1 MNPGLDTLRH
11 KLEQTLA
18 LRRKKG
24 RLIEPP
30 SPAKLDGLI
39 DFSSNDSLSLTTP
52 GILTEAFLKQLEMHS
67 AFTIGSTSS
76 RILDGTKQYL
86 IDLER
91 DIAKFHRAETAMFF
105 NSGYDA
111 NVALWSTIP
120 QPGDF
125 ILYDEYAHA
134 SIHDGMRR
142 GRATTLSFKHNDCQA
157 FKLCL
162 EKIRTENSGIAEGR
176 QVVFV
181 ALESFYSMD
190 GDSAPVVELLEV
202 AHKALPRKN
211 FVFSIDEAHSNGIM
225 GPNGSGFVCHYGL
238 EEHFPIRLQTCGKAL
253 GSTGA
258 ALLCNETIKSVLI
271 NYARGIIFSTAPSF
285 LSVAAVRAGYDII
298 GSKEGVDRR
307 KRLQSNVY
315 RFYTQ
320 LTSHADWPQIKR
332 KGTIYLPTEH
342 TWYLGPFQ
350 SPIVPL
356 VPRHDLAVDLEKY
369 LEQAKY
375 RVSTVHYPIVPDRTG
390 RVRIVLHADH
400 TPQQIDHVVE
410 LIMQWANK
418 QGARG
423 ARL

>member
-1 MNPGLDTLRH
+1 MNPGLDTLCH

-18 LRRKKG
+18 LRREQG

-30 SPAKLDGLI
+30 SPAKLDSLI
-39 DFSSNDSLSLTTP
+39 DFSSNDSLSLTTS
-52 GILTEAFLKQLEMHS
+52 GILTEAFLKQLKMHS

-86 IDLER
+86 LDLER
-91 DIAKFHRAETAMFF
+91 DLAKFHRAETAMFF

-125 ILYDEYAHA
+125 ILYDAYVHA

-211 FVFSIDEAHSNGIM
+211 FIFSIDEAHSNGIM

-238 EEHFPIRLQTCGKAL
+238 EENFPIRLQTCGKAL

-258 ALLCNETIKSVLI
+258 ALL
-271 NYARGIIFSTAPSF
+271 IIFSTAPSF

-298 GSKEGVDRR
+298 GSKEGEDRR
-307 KRLQSNVY
+307 KRLQSNVC

-320 LTSHADWPQIKR
+320 LTSHPGWPQIKR

-342 TWYLGPFQ
+342 TWYLEPIQ
-350 SPIVPL
+350 SPIVPV
-356 VPRHDLAVDLEKY
+356 VPRHDLAVNLGKY

-375 RVSTVHYPIVPDRTG
+375 RVSTVHYPIVPDRSG

-423 ARL
+423 AHL

>member
-1 MNPGLDTLRH
+1 MQNISADEDRKENQPVCIIIQFLTIVVRTKMNPGLETLCH

-18 LRRKKG
+18 LRREQG

-30 SPAKLDGLI
+30 SPAKLDSLI
-39 DFSSNDSLSLTTP
+39 DFSSNDSLSLTTS
-52 GILTEAFLKQLEMHS
+52 GILTEAFLKQLEMHPV
-67 AFTIGSTSS
+67 FTVGSTSS
-76 RILDGTKQYL
+76 RVLDGTKQYL
-86 IDLER
+86 LDLER
-91 DIAKFHRAETAMFF
+91 DLAKFHRAETAMFF

-157 FKLCL
+157 FKSCL
-162 EKIRTENSGIAEGR
+162 EKLRTENSGIAEGR

-211 FVFSIDEAHSNGIM
+211 FIFSIDEAHSNGIM

-253 GSTGA
+253 GSTGGECLA
-258 ALLCNETIKSVLI
+258 FSCNQL
-271 NYARGIIFSTAPSF
+271 SF
-285 LSVAAVRAGYDII
+285 
-298 GSKEGVDRR
+298 
-307 KRLQSNVY
+307 
-315 RFYTQ
+315 
-320 LTSHADWPQIKR
+320 
-332 KGTIYLPTEH
+332 
-342 TWYLGPFQ
+342 
-350 SPIVPL
+350 
-356 VPRHDLAVDLEKY
+356 
-369 LEQAKY
+369 
-375 RVSTVHYPIVPDRTG
+375 
-390 RVRIVLHADH
+390 
-400 TPQQIDHVVE
+400 
-410 LIMQWANK
+410 
-418 QGARG
+418 
-423 ARL
+423 

>member
-1 MNPGLDTLRH
+1 MNRGLDTLCH

-18 LRRKKG
+18 LRREKG
-24 RLIEPP
+24 RLIDPP
-30 SPAKLDGLI
+30 SPAKLDDMI
-39 DFSSNDSLSLTTP
+39 DFSSNDSLSLSTS
-52 GILTEAFLKQLEMHS
+52 GALTEAFMNEIKTHP
-67 AFTIGSTSS
+67 AFTVGSTSS

-86 IDLER
+86 LDLER
-91 DIAKFHRAETAMFF
+91 DIAKFHRAESAMFF
-105 NSGYDA
+105 NSGFDA

-125 ILYDEYAHA
+125 ILHDEYVHA

-157 FKLCL
+157 FGSCL
-162 EKIRTENSGIAEGR
+162 EKIRTENSGIAEGS
-176 QVVFV
+176 QVVFI

-211 FVFSIDEAHSNGIM
+211 FIFSIDEAHSNGIV

-238 EEHFPIRLQTCGKAL
+238 EEQIPIRLQTCGKAL

-258 ALLCNETIKSVLI
+258 ALLCNETIKFTLL
-271 NYARGIIFSTAPSF
+271 NYARGVIFSTAPSF
-285 LSVAAVRAGYDII
+285 VSAAAVRAGYDII
-298 GSKEGVDRR
+298 GSKEGENRR
-307 KRLQSNVY
+307 KRLQNNVY
-315 RFYTQ
+315 RFYQQ
-320 LTSHADWPQIKR
+320 LTSHPDWPQIKR

-350 SPIVPL
+350 SPIVPV
-356 VPRHDLAVDLEKY
+356 VPRHDLAVDLGKY

-375 RVSTVHYPIVPDRTG
+375 WVNTVHYPIVPEKMD
-390 RVRIVLHADH
+390 RVRIVLHADN

-410 LIMQWANK
+410 LIMQWAK
-418 QGARG
+418 TQGARE